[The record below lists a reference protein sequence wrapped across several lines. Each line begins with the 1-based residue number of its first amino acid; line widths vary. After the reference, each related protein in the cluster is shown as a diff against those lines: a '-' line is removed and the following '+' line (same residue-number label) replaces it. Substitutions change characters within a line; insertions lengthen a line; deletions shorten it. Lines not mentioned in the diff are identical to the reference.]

1 MTNRVRW
8 SGDTKSRDS
17 NSSSS
22 QNTQSDQSSHSQET
36 APTEYSYSPQLQRW
50 ETGFQAL
57 DSPSR
62 NQTYDMYDDYKAS
75 VETYA
80 STIPSEDEVSDL
92 VDDENSQE
100 ALTIPDEEYRAE
112 AIPSTPRDFAELFPS
127 ADRIS
132 ILHDDA
138 TLDGNMN
145 LRLDT
150 QIELSNGQ
158 KRPLTLFHL
167 RMHDLKNREFSLR
180 RYCRDSGREVCHSI
194 RKYHQSSAERKPA
207 LQKSFT
213 SALSSLRKQADSHP
227 TLTPDLKR
235 SDSGYASMFGGED
248 VWNQPK
254 PARKQFKRPT
264 NTVKLEFSNYAHVE
278 VKRRGAG
285 AGKRYE
291 FEYWGSSYIWKR
303 QVKKDGD
310 FTEISYHLVRDGN
323 TLPLAHIVP
332 AMLTTSQAEAER
344 LRGGWVPPCSLWIK
358 DDEILNS
365 PDVAE

>member
-8 SGDTKSRDS
+8 SGDTKTQHSS
-17 NSSSS
+17 SSSS
-22 QNTQSDQSSHSQET
+22 QNSQSDQSSHSQET
-36 APTEYSYSPQLQRW
+36 APTEYSYSPQRQRR
-50 ETGFQAL
+50 ETGFQRPE
-57 DSPSR
+57 SPSR
-62 NQTYDMYDDYKAS
+62 NQTYDIYDDCKAS

-80 STIPSEDEVSDL
+80 STIPSEDEDPDL
-92 VDDENSQE
+92 VDEDSQE
-100 ALTIPDEEYRAE
+100 VLTIADEEYRTE
-112 AIPSTPRDFAELFPS
+112 AIPSTPREFARLFPS

-132 ILHDDA
+132 IVHDDA

-167 RMHDLKNREFSLR
+167 RMHDLKSREFSLR

-194 RKYHQSSAERKPA
+194 RKYHQSSAERRPA
-207 LQKSFT
+207 LQRSFN
-213 SALSSLRKQADSHP
+213 SAFASLRRQADSHP
-227 TLTPDLKR
+227 TFTSDLKR
-235 SDSGYASMFGGED
+235 TDSGYASMLGAEEEWD
-248 VWNQPK
+248 QLK
-254 PARKQFKRPT
+254 PMKKQFKRPT

-285 AGKRYE
+285 SGKRYE
-291 FEYWGSSYIWKR
+291 FEYWGSTYSWKR

-310 FTEISYHLVRDGN
+310 FTEISYHLLRDDN
-323 TLPLAHIVP
+323 SLPSAHIVP
-332 AMLTTSQAEAER
+332 AMLTTSQAEAEK

-358 DDEILNS
+358 DEEILNS